1 MKTTKKIATLVL
13 LGALSHIQ
21 MTEAASVLFESSLFG
36 IKNAAGTQL
45 SNSTDNLVAIG
56 YFANGFTATTAN
68 YDSWLSNFKG
78 VGGYHKLTTG
88 TQGGGLGFNTV
99 SAAITVTPVAG
110 PGNEPDFGTYDYIAT
125 VGVSQGGARLGG
137 LATGEALPEGKAFS
151 LVIFNA
157 ATIAAAT
164 QAGVFTGT
172 SAWQITS
179 QFDNSSPDLTD
190 FTLPAAS
197 FTAVVGSS
205 STTSGDRFFQLAT
218 IPEPSSASLLALGV
232 AGLVALRARRK
243 S

>member
-13 LGALSHIQ
+13 LGALSNIQ

-56 YFANGFTATTAN
+56 YFATGFTATTAN
-68 YDSWLSNFKG
+68 YDNWLSNFKG

-88 TQGGGLGFNTV
+88 TQTGGLGFNTV

-110 PGNEPDFGTYDYIAT
+110 PENEPDFGTFDFTAT

-137 LATGEALPEGKAFS
+137 LAIGEALPEGKAFS

-157 ATIAAAT
+157 ATSAAAT

-172 SAWQITS
+172 SAWAITT

-190 FTLPAAS
+190 FSLPAAS

>member
-1 MKTTKKIATLVL
+1 
-13 LGALSHIQ
+13 
-21 MTEAASVLFESSLFG
+21 
-36 IKNAAGTQL
+36 
-45 SNSTDNLVAIG
+45 
-56 YFANGFTATTAN
+56 
-68 YDSWLSNFKG
+68 
-78 VGGYHKLTTG
+78 
-88 TQGGGLGFNTV
+88 
-99 SAAITVTPVAG
+99 
-110 PGNEPDFGTYDYIAT
+110 
-125 VGVSQGGARLGG
+125 
-137 LATGEALPEGKAFS
+137 LPEGKAFS

-157 ATIAAAT
+157 ATSAAAT